1 MSSKTIQHRDNSRSQ
16 TDLVIRGGLVFDGQG
31 GPAVRADI
39 AIEGD
44 RIVQV
49 GTVTARGREEID
61 AAGLIVT
68 PGWVDIHTHY
78 DGQIT
83 WDSRMTPSS
92 TLGATTVVA
101 GNCGVGF
108 APVRPGDQDT
118 LIRLMEGVED
128 IPGAALHAGLS
139 WEWESFAQYMDAVDR
154 LPHDIDVAVQVPH
167 AALRVYVMGERGAN
181 REPATPEENARM
193 RTLTRD
199 AIRAGALGFSTTRTM
214 LHRTVDGDLTPTL
227 GAARAEMEAIAR
239 GLADAGSGVLQWVS
253 DFSDMDGEFQL
264 IRDLTRIAGQPLTF
278 SMVQGDVIPDQWR
291 ELMRRLDQAVAD
303 GFPIKAQVAGRP
315 VGLMLGLQG
324 SVHPF
329 ISRPS
334 FQTIADQPLAEKVAA
349 MRDPAF
355 RSRLIAE
362 PPDKG
367 HPFINSL
374 AGAYHKMY
382 VIDGKVDY
390 EPDPATS
397 LGAKAKALGVN
408 PDELVYDALIADEG
422 RAFLFF
428 PMHNYV
434 EGSLENVRTMLAN
447 PNTLSALS
455 DGGAHVG
462 AICDVSLPTF
472 MLTHWCRDRTRGP
485 LFGLAETIRS
495 QTKDT
500 AEAVGLNDRGVIA
513 PGYLA
518 DLNVI
523 DFNRL
528 RLKVPYMVY
537 DLPTGARRLMQDAEG
552 YVATLKSGR
561 VIYREG
567 QATGALPGRLIR
579 GRQSA
584 PRPHAS
590 Q

>member
-1 MSSKTIQHRDNSRSQ
+1 MQPF
-16 TDLVIRGGLVFDGQG
+16 DLVVRGGTVFDGTG
-31 GPAVRADI
+31 AGPVVADV
-39 AIEGD
+39 GVKD
-44 RIVQV
+44 GRIVAV
-49 GTVTARGREEID
+49 GQGLAPGGREID
-61 AAGLIVT
+61 AAGLMVT

-108 APVRPGDQDT
+108 APVRKGDEDT

-128 IPGAALHAGLS
+128 IPGAALHEGLS
-139 WEWESFAQYMDAVDR
+139 WQWESFDEYMTAVES
-154 LPHDIDVAVQVPH
+154 LPHDIDVAVQLPH
-167 AALRVYVMGERGAN
+167 GALRVYVMGERGAN
-181 REPATPEENARM
+181 RDPATPEENARM
-193 RTLTRD
+193 RELTRD
-199 AIRAGALGFSTTRTM
+199 AIKAGALGFSTTRTM
-214 LHRTVDGDLTPTL
+214 VHRTADGDLTPTV
-227 GAARAEMEAIAR
+227 GAARAEMEAIAQ

-253 DFSDMDGEFQL
+253 DFQDMDGEFQL
-264 IRDLTRIAGQPLTF
+264 IRDLTRIAGQPLSF
-278 SMVQGDVIPDQWR
+278 SMVQADVIPDQWR
-291 ELMRRLDQAVAD
+291 ELTRRLDEAVEE
-303 GFPIKAQVAGRP
+303 GFPLKAQIAGRP

-324 SVHPF
+324 SAHPF

-334 FQTIADQPLAEKVAA
+334 YQQIADLPLAEKVAA
-349 MRDPAF
+349 MRDPDF
-355 RSRLIAE
+355 RARLISEA
-362 PPDKG
+362 PAKG

-382 VIDGKVDY
+382 AIQGDAVDY
-390 EPDPATS
+390 EPDPADS
-397 LGAKAKALGVN
+397 LGARAKALGVH
-408 PDELVYDALIADEG
+408 PDELIYDALIADEG

-434 EGSLENVRTMLAN
+434 EGNLDNVRAMIAN
-447 PNTLSALS
+447 PNTLSGLS

-472 MLTHWCRDRTRGP
+472 MLTYWCRDRVKGP
-485 LFGLAETIRS
+485 GFGLAETIRA

-523 DFNRL
+523 DFERL
-528 RLKVPYMVY
+528 RLKAPYMVY

-552 YVATLKSGR
+552 YVATIKSGE
-561 VIYREG
+561 VIYSEG
-567 QATGALPGRLIR
+567 QPTGALPGKLVR
-579 GRQSA
+579 GRQPA
-584 PRPHAS
+584 PQRLAAE
-590 Q
+590 

>member
-1 MSSKTIQHRDNSRSQ
+1 MADV
-16 TDLVIRGGLVFDGQG
+16 VIRGGLVFDGQA

-44 RIVQV
+44 RIVQI

-108 APVRPGDQDT
+108 APVRPGDKDS

-181 REPATPEENARM
+181 REPATAEENARM
-193 RTLTRD
+193 RALTRD
-199 AIRAGALGFSTTRTM
+199 AVRAGALGFSTTRTM
-214 LHRTVDGDLTPTL
+214 LHCTADGDLTPTV

-278 SMVQGDVIPDQWR
+278 SMVQGDAIPDQWR

-334 FQTIADQPLAEKVAA
+334 FQAIADKPLAEKVAA

-355 RSRLIAE
+355 RARLIAE

-382 VIDGKVDY
+382 AVVDEVNY

-397 LGAKAKALGVN
+397 LGAKAKAVGVN

-434 EGSLENVRTMLAN
+434 EGSLDNVRTMLAN

-485 LFGLAETIRS
+485 RFGLAETIRS

-523 DFNRL
+523 DFDRL
-528 RLKVPYMVY
+528 KLKVPYMVY
-537 DLPTGARRLMQDAEG
+537 DLPTGARRLMQDADG

-584 PRPHAS
+584 PRPQALK
-590 Q
+590 

>member
-1 MSSKTIQHRDNSRSQ
+1 MADV
-16 TDLVIRGGLVFDGQG
+16 VIRGGLVFDGQA

-44 RIVQV
+44 RIVQI

-108 APVRPGDQDT
+108 APVRPGDKDS

-181 REPATPEENARM
+181 REPATAEENARM
-193 RTLTRD
+193 RALTRD
-199 AIRAGALGFSTTRTM
+199 AVRAGALGFSTTRTM
-214 LHRTVDGDLTPTL
+214 LHRTADGDLTPTV

-278 SMVQGDVIPDQWR
+278 SMVQGDAIPDQWR

-334 FQTIADQPLAEKVAA
+334 FQAIADKPLAEKVAA

-355 RSRLIAE
+355 RARLIAE

-382 VIDGKVDY
+382 AVVDEVNY

-397 LGAKAKALGVN
+397 LGAKAKAVGVN

-434 EGSLENVRTMLAN
+434 EGSLDNVRTMLAN

-485 LFGLAETIRS
+485 RFGLAETIRS

-523 DFNRL
+523 DFDRL
-528 RLKVPYMVY
+528 KLKVPYMVY
-537 DLPTGARRLMQDAEG
+537 DLPTGARRLMQDADG

-584 PRPHAS
+584 PRPQALK
-590 Q
+590 

>member
-1 MSSKTIQHRDNSRSQ
+1 MADV
-16 TDLVIRGGLVFDGQG
+16 VIRGGLVFDGQA

-44 RIVQV
+44 RIVQI

-108 APVRPGDQDT
+108 APVRPGDKDS

-181 REPATPEENARM
+181 REPATAEENARM
-193 RTLTRD
+193 RALTRD
-199 AIRAGALGFSTTRTM
+199 AVRAGALGFSTTRTM
-214 LHRTVDGDLTPTL
+214 LHRTADGDLTPTV

-264 IRDLTRIAGQPLTF
+264 IRDLTRIARQPLTF
-278 SMVQGDVIPDQWR
+278 SMVQGDAIPDQWR

-334 FQTIADQPLAEKVAA
+334 FQAIADKPLAEKVAA

-355 RSRLIAE
+355 RARLIAE

-382 VIDGKVDY
+382 AVVDEVNY

-397 LGAKAKALGVN
+397 LGAKAKAVGVN

-434 EGSLENVRTMLAN
+434 EGSLDNVRTMLAN

-485 LFGLAETIRS
+485 RFGLAETIRS

-523 DFNRL
+523 DFDRL
-528 RLKVPYMVY
+528 KLKVPYMVY
-537 DLPTGARRLMQDAEG
+537 DLPTGARRLMQDADG

-584 PRPHAS
+584 PRPQALK
-590 Q
+590 

>member
-1 MSSKTIQHRDNSRSQ
+1 MADV
-16 TDLVIRGGLVFDGQG
+16 VIRGGLVFDGQG

-44 RIVQV
+44 RIVQI

-108 APVRPGDQDT
+108 APVRPGDKDS

-181 REPATPEENARM
+181 REPATAEENARM
-193 RTLTRD
+193 RALTRD
-199 AIRAGALGFSTTRTM
+199 AVRAGALGFSTTRTM
-214 LHRTVDGDLTPTL
+214 LHRTADGDLTPTV

-278 SMVQGDVIPDQWR
+278 SMVQGDAIPDQWR

-334 FQTIADQPLAEKVAA
+334 FQAIADKPLAEKVAA

-355 RSRLIAE
+355 RARLIAE

-382 VIDGKVDY
+382 AVVDEVNY

-397 LGAKAKALGVN
+397 LGAKAKAVGVN

-434 EGSLENVRTMLAN
+434 EGSLDNVRTMLAN

-485 LFGLAETIRS
+485 RFGLAETIRS

-523 DFNRL
+523 DFDRL
-528 RLKVPYMVY
+528 KLKVPYMVY
-537 DLPTGARRLMQDAEG
+537 DLPTGARRLMQDADG

-584 PRPHAS
+584 PRPQALK
-590 Q
+590 

>member
-1 MSSKTIQHRDNSRSQ
+1 MA
-16 TDLVIRGGLVFDGQG
+16 DLVIRGGMVFDGTG
-31 GPAVRADI
+31 GPPRHADI
-39 AIEGD
+39 AIEGG
-44 RIVQV
+44 RIAQV
-49 GTVTARGREEID
+49 GQVAARGAEEID
-61 AAGLIVT
+61 ASGLMVT

-108 APVRPGDQDT
+108 APVRPQDHDT

-139 WEWESFAQYMDAVDR
+139 WQWESFADYMDAVER
-154 LPHDIDVAVQVPH
+154 LPHDIDVAVQLPH
-167 AALRVYVMGERGAN
+167 GALRVYVMGERGAN
-181 REPATPEENARM
+181 RDPATPDENARM
-193 RTLTRD
+193 RELTRD

-214 LHRTVDGDLTPTL
+214 VHRTADGDLTPTV
-227 GAARAEMEAIAR
+227 GAARAEMEAIAE

-264 IRDLTRIAGQPLTF
+264 IRDLTRISGQPLSF
-278 SMVQGDVIPDQWR
+278 SMVQADVIPDQWR
-291 ELMRRLDQAVAD
+291 ELTRRLNEAAAE
-303 GFPIKAQVAGRP
+303 GYPLKAQVAGRP
-315 VGLMLGLQG
+315 VGLMLGLQA

-334 FQTIADQPLAEKVAA
+334 YQEIADKPLAEKVAA

-355 RSRLIAE
+355 RARLIAE
-362 PPDKG
+362 APAKG
-367 HPFINSL
+367 HPFVNSL

-382 VIDGKVDY
+382 AIEGELDY
-390 EPDPATS
+390 EPLPSAS

-408 PDELVYDALIADEG
+408 PDELVYDALLADEG

-434 EGSLENVRTMLAN
+434 EGSLDNVRSMLTN
-447 PNTLSALS
+447 PNCLSGLS

-485 LFGLAETIRS
+485 GLDLARTIQG

-500 AEAVGLNDRGVIA
+500 AQAVGLNDRGVIA

-518 DLNVI
+518 DLNLI
-523 DFNRL
+523 DFD
-528 RLKVPYMVY
+528 RLKLKTPYMVY

-552 YVATLKSGR
+552 YVATIKSGQ

-567 QATGALPGRLIR
+567 QPTGALPGKLIR
-579 GRQSA
+579 GRQPA
-584 PRPHAS
+584 PQAMAAE
-590 Q
+590 

>member
-1 MSSKTIQHRDNSRSQ
+1 M
-16 TDLVIRGGLVFDGQG
+16 FDGQG
-31 GPAVRADI
+31 GPAERADI

-49 GTVTARGREEID
+49 GTVTARGREEIE

-108 APVRPGDQDT
+108 APVRPGDKDS

-181 REPATPEENARM
+181 REPATAEENAHM
-193 RTLTRD
+193 RALIRD

-214 LHRTVDGDLTPTL
+214 LHRTADGDLTPTV

-278 SMVQGDVIPDQWR
+278 SMVQGDAIPDQWR

-329 ISRPS
+329 MSRPS
-334 FQTIADQPLAEKVAA
+334 FQAIADMPLAEKVAA
-349 MRDPAF
+349 MRDPVF
-355 RSRLIAE
+355 RARLIAE

-382 VIDGKVDY
+382 AVVDEVNY

-397 LGAKAKALGVN
+397 LGAKANGLGVN

-434 EGSLENVRTMLAN
+434 EGSLDNVRTMLAN

-485 LFGLAETIRS
+485 RFDLAETIRS

-518 DLNVI
+518 DLNII
-523 DFNRL
+523 DFDRL
-528 RLKVPYMVY
+528 KLKVPYMAF
-537 DLPTGARRLMQDAEG
+537 DLPTGARRLMQDADG
-552 YVATLKSGR
+552 YVATLKSGQ

-579 GRQSA
+579 GRQPA
-584 PRPHAS
+584 PRPQAS
-590 Q
+590 K

>member
-1 MSSKTIQHRDNSRSQ
+1 METMAQV
-16 TDLVIRGGLVFDGQG
+16 DLVVRGGLVFDGPG
-31 GPAVRADI
+31 AAPVLADVAVQ
-39 AIEGD
+39 GD
-44 RIVQV
+44 RIVAV
-49 GTVTARGREEID
+49 GRDLPHQGRQEID
-61 AAGLIVT
+61 AAGKIVT

-108 APVRPGDQDT
+108 APVRTQDHDT

-128 IPGAALHAGLS
+128 IPGAALHEGLS
-139 WEWESFAQYMDAVDR
+139 WRWESFGEYMKAVEA

-167 AALRVYVMGERGAN
+167 GALRVYVMGERGAN
-181 REPATPEENARM
+181 REPATPEENETM
-193 RTLTRD
+193 RRLTAE
-199 AIRAGALGFSTTRTM
+199 AIREGALGFSTTRTM
-214 LHRTVDGDLTPTL
+214 VHRTADGDLTPTL
-227 GAARAEMEAIAR
+227 TAEREEMLAIAQ
-239 GLADAGSGVLQWVS
+239 GLKDAGSGVLQIVS
-253 DFSDMDGEFQL
+253 DFRNMDEEFAL
-264 IRDLTRIAGQPLTF
+264 LREMMAVSGQPLSF
-278 SMVQGDVIPDQWR
+278 SMVQADVIPDQWR
-291 ELMRRLDQAVAD
+291 QLMERLDQAAED
-303 GFPIKAQVAGRP
+303 GLPMKAQVAGRP

-324 SVHPF
+324 SAHPF

-334 FQTIADQPLAEKVAA
+334 YQAIKDLPLAEKVKA

-355 RSRLIAE
+355 RARLIAE
-362 PPDKG
+362 APLKD

-374 AGAYHKMY
+374 AGAHHKMY
-382 VIDGKVDY
+382 VLTDPPNY
-390 EPDPATS
+390 EPDPKDS

-408 PDELVYDALIADEG
+408 PDELVYDAMLEDEG

-434 EGSLENVRTMLAN
+434 EGSLDNVRTMLAN
-447 PNTLSALS
+447 PNTLSGLS

-485 LFGLAETIRS
+485 KFELADVIRA
-495 QTKDT
+495 QTLDT
-500 AEAVGLNDRGVIA
+500 ARAVGLDDRGVVA

-523 DFNRL
+523 DFDRL
-528 RLKVPYMVY
+528 TLHKPYMVY
-537 DLPTGARRLMQDAEG
+537 DLPTGARRLMQEAEG
-552 YVATLKSGR
+552 YAATIKSGQ
-561 VIYREG
+561 VIYRDG
-567 QATGALPGRLIR
+567 QPTGALPGKLVR
-579 GRQSA
+579 GFQPA
-584 PRPHAS
+584 PAAIAAE
-590 Q
+590 

>member
-1 MSSKTIQHRDNSRSQ
+1 MSDA
-16 TDLVIRGGLVFDGQG
+16 DLVIRGGLVFDGQG
-31 GPAVRADI
+31 GPPVRADI
-39 AIEGD
+39 AITGD
-44 RIVQV
+44 RIVAV
-49 GTVTARGREEID
+49 GDVVGRGREEID
-61 AAGLIVT
+61 ATGLMVT

-108 APVRPGDQDT
+108 APVRKGDEDT
-118 LIRLMEGVED
+118 LVRLMEGVED
-128 IPGAALHAGLS
+128 IPGAALHAGLK
-139 WEWESFAQYMDAVDR
+139 WNWESFAEYMDAVDT
-154 LPHDIDVAVQVPH
+154 LPHDIDVAVQLPH
-167 AALRVYVMGERGAN
+167 GALRVYVMGERGAN
-181 REPATPEENARM
+181 RDDATPAEAAEM
-193 RTLTRD
+193 RRLTAE

-214 LHRTVDGDLTPTL
+214 VHRTADGDLTPTI
-227 GAARAEMEAIAR
+227 GAARLEMEEIAA

-253 DFSDMDGEFQL
+253 DFGPDMDGEFQL
-264 IRDLTRIAGQPLTF
+264 IRDLTKIAGQPLSF
-278 SMVQGDVIPDQWR
+278 SMVQADVVPDQWR
-291 ELMRRLDQAVAD
+291 RLSERLDQAVAE
-303 GFPIKAQVAGRP
+303 GYPIKAQIAARP

-334 FQTIADQPLAEKVAA
+334 YAEIADLPLAEKVAR
-349 MRDPAF
+349 MKDPAF
-355 RSRLIAE
+355 RARLIAE
-362 PPDKG
+362 APAKG

-374 AGAYHKMY
+374 AGAHHKMY
-382 VIDGKVDY
+382 AIEDGDLDY
-390 EPDPATS
+390 EPDLADS

-434 EGSLENVRTMLAN
+434 EGSLENVRAMMAN
-447 PNTLSALS
+447 PNTLQGLS

-472 MLTHWCRDRTRGP
+472 LLTYWCRDRTKGP
-485 LFGLAETIRS
+485 RFELAEMIRQ
-495 QTKDT
+495 QTSDT
-500 AEAVGLNDRGVIA
+500 ARAVGLNDRGVIA

-523 DFNRL
+523 DFERL

-552 YVATLKSGR
+552 YVATIKSGQ

-567 QATGALPGRLIR
+567 QPTGALPGRLIR
-579 GRQSA
+579 GRQAA
-584 PRPHAS
+584 PQRLAAE
-590 Q
+590 

>member
-1 MSSKTIQHRDNSRSQ
+1 MAAF
-16 TDLVIRGGLVFDGQG
+16 DLVVRGGTMFDGTG
-31 GPAVRADI
+31 AAPVVADI
-39 AIEGD
+39 GVRD
-44 RIVQV
+44 GRIVAV
-49 GTVTARGREEID
+49 GQGLAAGREEID
-61 AAGLIVT
+61 ATGLMVT

-108 APVRPGDQDT
+108 APVRKGDEDT

-128 IPGAALHAGLS
+128 IPGAALHEGLS
-139 WEWESFAQYMDAVDR
+139 WEWESFDEYMTAVER
-154 LPHDIDVAVQVPH
+154 LPHDIDVAVQLPH
-167 AALRVYVMGERGAN
+167 GALRVYVMGERGAN
-181 REPATPEENARM
+181 REPATPDENARM
-193 RTLTRD
+193 RELTRD
-199 AIRAGALGFSTTRTM
+199 AIKAGALGFSTTRTM
-214 LHRTVDGDLTPTL
+214 VHRTADGDLTPTV
-227 GAARAEMEAIAR
+227 GAARAEMEAIAQ

-253 DFSDMDGEFQL
+253 DFQDMDGEFQL
-264 IRDLTRIAGQPLTF
+264 IQDLTRIAGQPLSF
-278 SMVQGDVIPDQWR
+278 SMVQADVIPDQWR
-291 ELMRRLDQAVAD
+291 ELTRRLDAAVEE
-303 GFPIKAQVAGRP
+303 GFPLKAQIAGRP

-324 SVHPF
+324 SAHPF

-334 FQTIADQPLAEKVAA
+334 FQEIADKPLAEKVAA

-355 RSRLIAE
+355 RARLIAE
-362 PPDKG
+362 APAKG

-382 VIDGKVDY
+382 AIDGDAVDY

-397 LGAKAKALGVN
+397 LGARAKALGVH
-408 PDELVYDALIADEG
+408 PDELIYDALIADEG

-434 EGSLENVRTMLAN
+434 EGSLDNVRAMIAN
-447 PNTLSALS
+447 PNTLSGLS

-472 MLTHWCRDRTRGP
+472 MLTYWCRDRTRGP
-485 LFGLAETIRS
+485 GFGLAETIRA

-523 DFNRL
+523 DFERL
-528 RLKVPYMVY
+528 RLKAPYMVY

-552 YVATLKSGR
+552 YVATIKSGT

-567 QATGALPGRLIR
+567 QPTGALPGKLVR
-579 GRQSA
+579 GRQPA
-584 PRPHAS
+584 PQAMAAE
-590 Q
+590 

>member
-1 MSSKTIQHRDNSRSQ
+1 MSQP
-16 TDLVIRGGLVFDGQG
+16 DLVIRGGLVFDGRG
-31 GPAVRADI
+31 APPVRADI
-39 AIEGD
+39 AITGERITAVGD
-44 RIVQV
+44 VPE
-49 GTVTARGREEID
+49 RGAEEID
-61 AAGLIVT
+61 ASGLMVT

-108 APVRPGDQDT
+108 APVRPQDQDT

-139 WEWESFAQYMDAVDR
+139 WEWESFGEYLDAVER
-154 LPHDIDVAVQVPH
+154 LPHDIDVAVQLPH
-167 AALRVYVMGERGAN
+167 GALRVYVMGERGAN
-181 REPATPEENARM
+181 RDPATPAENAQM
-193 RTLTRD
+193 REITRD

-214 LHRTVDGDLTPTL
+214 VHRTADGDLTPTL
-227 GAARAEMEAIAR
+227 GAARAELEAIAQ

-264 IRDLTRIAGQPLTF
+264 IRDLTQIAGQPLSF
-278 SMVQGDVIPDQWR
+278 SMVQADVVPDQWR
-291 ELMRRLDQAVAD
+291 ELTRRLDEAAAE

-324 SVHPF
+324 SAHPF
-329 ISRPS
+329 ISRPAY
-334 FQTIADQPLAEKVAA
+334 QEIADLPLAEKVAV

-355 RSRLIAE
+355 RARLIAE
-362 PPDKG
+362 APAKG

-374 AGAYHKMY
+374 AGAHHKMY
-382 VIDGKVDY
+382 AIEGELDY
-390 EPDPATS
+390 EPDLADS
-397 LGAKAKALGVN
+397 LGAKAKVLGVN
-408 PDELVYDALIADEG
+408 PDELVYDALLADEG

-434 EGSLENVRTMLAN
+434 EGSLDNVHAMLAN
-447 PNTLSALS
+447 PNTLSGLS

-472 MLTHWCRDRTRGP
+472 MLTYWCRDRTKGP
-485 LFGLAETIRS
+485 RFDLAGMIRA
-495 QTKDT
+495 QTLDT
-500 AEAVGLNDRGVIA
+500 AEAVGLNDRGVVA

-518 DLNVI
+518 DLNLI
-523 DFNRL
+523 DFD
-528 RLKVPYMVY
+528 RLKLNVPYMVY
-537 DLPTGARRLMQDAEG
+537 DLPTGARHLMQDAKG
-552 YVATLKSGR
+552 YVATVKSGQ

-567 QATGALPGRLIR
+567 QPTGALPGRLIR
-579 GRQSA
+579 GRQAA
-584 PRPHAS
+584 PQRMAAE
-590 Q
+590 

>member
-1 MSSKTIQHRDNSRSQ
+1 MADV
-16 TDLVIRGGLVFDGQG
+16 VIRGGLVYDGQG

-44 RIVQV
+44 RIDQV
-49 GTVTARGREEID
+49 GTVTGQGREEIN
-61 AAGLIVT
+61 ATGFIVT

-167 AALRVYVMGERGAN
+167 AALRVYVMGLRGAN
-181 REPATPEENARM
+181 REPATADENARM
-193 RTLTRD
+193 RALTCD
-199 AIRAGALGFSTTRTM
+199 AVRAGALGFSTTRTM

-253 DFSDMDGEFQL
+253 DFSNMDDEFQL

-278 SMVQGDVIPDQWR
+278 SMVQGDAIPDQWR
-291 ELMRRLDQAVAD
+291 ELMQRLDQAVAD

-329 ISRPS
+329 ISRAS
-334 FQTIADQPLAEKVAA
+334 FQAIADKPLAEKVAA
-349 MRDPAF
+349 MRDPGF
-355 RSRLIAE
+355 RARLIAE
-362 PPDKG
+362 SPDKG

-382 VIDGKVDY
+382 AVVDEVNY

-434 EGSLENVRTMLAN
+434 EGSLDNVRTMLAN

-485 LFGLAETIRS
+485 RFGLAETIRS

-523 DFNRL
+523 DFERL
-528 RLKVPYMVY
+528 KLKVPYMVY
-537 DLPTGARRLMQDAEG
+537 DLPTGARRLMQDADG

-584 PRPHAS
+584 PRPRALK
-590 Q
+590 

>member
-1 MSSKTIQHRDNSRSQ
+1 MSQA
-16 TDLVIRGGLVFDGQG
+16 DLVIRGGLVFDGRG
-31 GPAVRADI
+31 GAPVQADV
-39 AIEGD
+39 AITGD
-44 RIVQV
+44 RIVAV
-49 GTVTARGREEID
+49 GTVAERGREEID
-61 AAGLIVT
+61 ATGLIVT

-108 APVRPGDQDT
+108 APVRPQDRDT

-139 WEWESFAQYMDAVDR
+139 WNWESFAEYMDAVDE

-167 AALRVYVMGERGAN
+167 GALRVYVMGERGAN
-181 REPATPEENARM
+181 RDPATADENARM
-193 RTLTRD
+193 RELTRD

-214 LHRTVDGDLTPTL
+214 VHRTADGDLTPTL
-227 GAARAEMEAIAR
+227 GAARAEMEAIAG

-253 DFSDMDGEFQL
+253 DFSDMEGEFQL
-264 IRDLTRIAGQPLTF
+264 IRDLTRIAGQPLSF
-278 SMVQGDVIPDQWR
+278 SMVQADVVPDQWR
-291 ELMRRLDQAVAD
+291 ELTRRLDEAAAE

-324 SVHPF
+324 SAHPF
-329 ISRPS
+329 ISRPAYRE
-334 FQTIADQPLAEKVAA
+334 IADLPLAEKVAA
-349 MRDPAF
+349 MRDQAF
-355 RSRLIAE
+355 RARLIGE
-362 PPDKG
+362 KPEKG

-374 AGAYHKMY
+374 AGAHHKMY
-382 VIDGKVDY
+382 AIEGEIDY

-397 LGAKAKALGVN
+397 LGARGKALGIN
-408 PDELVYDALIADEG
+408 PDELLYDAMLADEG

-434 EGSLENVRTMLAN
+434 EGSLENVRAMLAN
-447 PNTLSALS
+447 PNTLSGLS

-472 MLTHWCRDRTRGP
+472 MLSYWCRDRTRG
-485 LFGLAETIRS
+485 LRFDLAETIRG

-500 AEAVGLNDRGVIA
+500 ADAVGLNDRGVVA

-523 DFNRL
+523 DFD
-528 RLKVPYMVY
+528 RLKLNVPYMVY
-537 DLPTGARRLMQDAEG
+537 DLPTAARRLMQDAQG
-552 YVATLKSGR
+552 YVATIKSGQ

-584 PRPHAS
+584 PQRLAAE
-590 Q
+590 